1 MPRPIPILRPMPL
14 LAQGHVYPDGS
25 AYLEIAVQGTGRDLT
40 LTRDQVAELEE
51 KIAAFRRFVIFEE
64 ARPIERTHH
73 YRESL

>member
-1 MPRPIPILRPMPL
+1 MPRPVPIMRPMPL
-14 LAQGHVYPDGS
+14 LAQGHIYPDGS
-25 AYLEIAVQGTGRDLT
+25 AYLEIAVQGAAHDLT

-51 KIAAFRRFVIFEE
+51 KIRAFNRFVTFEE